1 MEPYSERE
9 LIDFVNYCIAIR
21 TGIRLD
27 HRSISPNIINGITDA
42 ELQNW
47 KETLKQERREQKI
60 NEILK

>member
-27 HRSISPNIINGITDA
+27 HRHPNIIITDA
-42 ELQNW
+42 ELKNW
-47 KETLKQERREQKI
+47 KETLKQERRDKKI